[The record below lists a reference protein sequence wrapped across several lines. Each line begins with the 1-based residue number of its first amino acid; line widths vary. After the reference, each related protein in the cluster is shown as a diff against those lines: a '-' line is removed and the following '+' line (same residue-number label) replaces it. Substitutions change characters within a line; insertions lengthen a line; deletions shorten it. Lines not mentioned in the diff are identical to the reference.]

1 MFKDKKSGPMP
12 NAAAGETIIAQ
23 GVKVEG
29 DFHSNGDVVIDGEVA
44 GSVETTKSLRIG
56 ETARIKADVHAQNA
70 VVAGHVQGNLVVD
83 QMLELL
89 ATSEVK
95 GDVTTGRISVAAG
108 AQINGKLAMGSHVDP
123 VKGDEDI
130 VDEEDEEEEE

>member
-1 MFKDKKSGPMP
+1 MFKDKKTGLMP

-44 GSVETTKSLRIG
+44 GSVETAKSLRIG
-56 ETARIKADVHAQNA
+56 ETARIKANVHAQNA
-70 VVAGHVQGNLVVD
+70 VISGLVEGDLIVD

-89 ATSEVK
+89 STSNVR
-95 GDVTTGRISVAAG
+95 GDITTGRISVAAG
-108 AQINGKLAMGSHVDP
+108 AQINGKLSMGSVSEP
-123 VKGDEDI
+123 EEDD
-130 VDEEDEEEEE
+130 VPEEDEEE